1 MKRIYLFILLL
12 TISVG
17 TSYAHRNADIQ
28 VSLTSPTA
36 STILTPGGSFSVKAV
51 IKNAGPDSIK
61 YAGDSILWYMSIQNS
76 LVNLTIGSQT
86 GTVWL
91 RYNKPLKTNDT
102 FQINFNNL
110 TPTGYTS
117 AADSMREFCF
127 YAYPKGPASDTFKDA
142 NTANNKACVTFL
154 WKKTVGIENVAGQGY
169 HKVKVYPNPARETMN
184 IGFDVIGSTSA
195 VTVKVMDATGRVV
208 SVQDKGEMNPGS
220 HTVQVDT
227 RNLPGG
233 VYVYELFIG
242 NDMTAGRFDVQK

>member
-1 MKRIYLFILLL
+1 MKRIYLFILMLAM
-12 TISVG
+12 SVG

-28 VSLTSPTA
+28 VTLTSPTS
-36 STILTPGGSFSVKAV
+36 STILTPGGSFSVNAV
-51 IKNAGPDSIK
+51 IKNLGPDSIK
-61 YAGDSILWYMSIQNS
+61 YAGDSILWYMAIQNG

-102 FQINFNNL
+102 FQINFNGL
-110 TPTGYTS
+110 TPTSYSG

-154 WKKTVGIENVAGQGY
+154 WKKTLGVENVAGQGY
-169 HKVKVYPNPARETMN
+169 HKVKVYPNPARESMN

-195 VTVKVMDATGRVV
+195 VRVKIMDVTGRVV
-208 SVQDKGEMNPGS
+208 MEENKGDMTPGS
-220 HTVQVDT
+220 HTVPVDT
-227 RNLPGG
+227 RSLPAG
-233 VYVYELFIG
+233 VYVYELQIG